1 MNEID
6 KLLSIDPTK
15 ESEKI
20 IGKPYTDFDDE
31 DNLNLLGLTSILQ
44 SKLEKTLKLENDTY
58 HNIHWDDFIHLL
70 EVNNFKKGLEY
81 SFVNKQQETNTAVI
95 YYKDGLIIFA
105 ESWGKYINSGNL
117 YGELVLKDLE
127 SFYNSSSSIRWSG
140 EIKNS
145 VLVFNLSVIEGLF
158 NNLNKLSLHG
168 TFSSVWSHHTFI
180 WMVDQSEINIPNF
193 DSNQIAK
200 RKIDQLPEDCKCI
213 IGSCILNEKNN

>member
-15 ESEKI
+15 EAEKI

-105 ESWGKYINSGNL
+105 ESWGESIL
-117 YGELVLKDLE
+117 ILVIYTV
-127 SFYNSSSSIRWSG
+127 S
-140 EIKNS
+140 
-145 VLVFNLSVIEGLF
+145 
-158 NNLNKLSLHG
+158 
-168 TFSSVWSHHTFI
+168 
-180 WMVDQSEINIPNF
+180 
-193 DSNQIAK
+193 
-200 RKIDQLPEDCKCI
+200 
-213 IGSCILNEKNN
+213 